1 VAPRSPLT
9 GLARVLRVHPAWIV
23 AAVTFLALI
32 SAAAFRSSTG
42 VLIEPVEREFG
53 WSREATS
60 SAISLNLILYGLTAP
75 FAAALM
81 ERFGVRRVCASALVL
96 VAAGTGLTLLMS
108 QVWQLIVLWG
118 LVVGLGSGSMA
129 LVFGAIVANRWF
141 VRNRGLV
148 MGVFSA
154 GSATGQLVI
163 LPVVAWLAANVG
175 WRWSAALVA
184 GLSLALAPL
193 VLLLLRDRPQE
204 AGVQALGA
212 AQPDLELVVAA
223 AGPEM
228 AGPVVAVQP
237 EPRQNAARVALAEL
251 RRSSSSLSFWV
262 LFGTFFVC
270 GWSTNG
276 LIQTHF
282 IAAAHDHGMPPT
294 TAASLLALIG
304 VFDIIGTV
312 ASGWL
317 SDRIDP
323 RILLFAYYGLRGMSL
338 LAAPSLLSDRVSA
351 PLMLF
356 VVFYGLDWVAT
367 VPPTVALCRTIF
379 GVERSGVVFGWVFA
393 GHMIGA
399 GVAAQVAGTIR
410 EATGTYSQAW
420 WLAGLLCVVAAFT
433 IWLVQGPRPP
443 SRPEP
448 ELAPA
453 SDPAMVGGDAQ
464 R

>member
-1 VAPRSPLT
+1 VSTAVRPSALGRIGRLL
-9 GLARVLRVHPAWIV
+9 GVHPAWIV
-23 AAVTFLALI
+23 AGVTFLAI
-32 SAAAFRSSTG
+32 IATAAFRSSTG
-42 VLIEPVEREFG
+42 VLIEPVEQEFG

-60 SAISLNLILYGLTAP
+60 AAISLNLILYGLTAP

-81 ERFGVRRVCASALVL
+81 QRFGLRRVCAVALVL
-96 VAAGTGLTLLMS
+96 IAAGTGLTVLIT

-118 LVVGLGSGSMA
+118 LIVGLGSGSIA

-141 VRNRGLV
+141 VANHGLV

-163 LPVVAWLAANVG
+163 LPVVAWLAANAG
-175 WRWSAALVA
+175 WRWSVALVA

-193 VLLLLRDRPQE
+193 VLALLRDHPDDVGLR
-204 AGVQALGA
+204 ALGA
-212 AQPDLELVVAA
+212 SEGVADPPPPADQRGAAQ
-223 AGPEM
+223 
-228 AGPVVAVQP
+228 
-237 EPRQNAARVALAEL
+237 VALAQL
-251 RRSSSSLSFWV
+251 RACAPSRSFWV

-282 IAAAHDHGMPPT
+282 IPAAHDHGMPPT

-323 RILLFAYYGLRGMSL
+323 RILLFAYYGLRGLAL
-338 LAAPSLLSDRVSA
+338 LAAPSLLSDRVDA

-393 GHMIGA
+393 GHMVGA
-399 GVAAQVAGTIR
+399 GFAAQVAGTIR
-410 EATGTYSQAW
+410 ASTGTYSQAW
-420 WLAGLLCVVAAFT
+420 WLAGALCIGASLA
-433 IWLVQGPRPP
+433 IWLIHPP
-443 SRPEP
+443 T
-448 ELAPA
+448 LKPA
-453 SDPAMVGGDAQ
+453 QCRTRRGN